1 MQILEIIASKSN
13 MIDRDPEEAVL
24 RPKLLK
30 NAADLEQNFFFF
42 FCVKTACH

>member
-13 MIDRDPEEAVL
+13 MIDRNPEETML

-30 NAADLEQNFFFF
+30 NAVDLKQKIFL
-42 FCVKTACH
+42 CV